1 MLRRGLLAV
10 VAAAAAAAVV
20 AAAGLLACDRDVQL
34 VELSREH
41 FSATANHGTR
51 FATVFER
58 DADGRSPLLVI
69 LHGRGDTAEHFRDAW
84 RNFPI
89 KLQLSLPL
97 APLPFDQGRQWFDWP
112 PGTDEDALA
121 AAVGA
126 AEAKLWPAIVGIAEG
141 RRLFVAGF
149 SQGALVAYAMAI
161 RHPDDIL
168 CAFPI
173 AGRLPAALLSPSPA
187 RIAPIVA
194 IHGTRDN
201 VIPIDAARRS
211 IAILELAGATAE
223 LLELPDVGHTIS
235 PAVYD
240 TLVREVRARLD
251 QASRPRGP

>member
-1 MLRRGLLAV
+1 MGLFAV
-10 VAAAAAAAVV
+10 AI
-20 AAAGLLACDRDVQL
+20 AAGFLACDRDVQL
-34 VELSREH
+34 VELTREH
-41 FSATANHGTR
+41 HSATTIHGTR

-58 DADGRSPLLVI
+58 DADDRWPLLVI

-97 APLPFDQGRQWFDWP
+97 APLPFDHGRQWFDWP
-112 PGTDEDALA
+112 PGTSDEALA
-121 AAVGA
+121 AAVAA
-126 AEAKLWPAIVGIAEG
+126 AEAKLWPAIAGVAQG

-173 AGRLPAALLSPSPA
+173 AGRLPAALLPPGPA

-194 IHGTRDN
+194 IHGTRDD

-211 IAILELAGATAE
+211 VAILELAGASAE
-223 LLELPDVGHTIS
+223 LRELPDVGHTIA

-240 TLVREVRARLD
+240 TLVREVRARLAE
-251 QASRPRGP
+251 ASPPRAR

>member
-1 MLRRGLLAV
+1 MGLLAV
-10 VAAAAAAAVV
+10 AVAS
-20 AAAGLLACDRDVQL
+20 GILACDRDIQL
-34 VELSREH
+34 VELTREH
-41 FSATANHGTR
+41 FSATTIAGTR
-51 FATVFER
+51 FATIFER
-58 DADGRSPLLVI
+58 DADERWPLLVI

-97 APLPFDQGRQWFDWP
+97 APIPFDHGRQWFDWP
-112 PGTDEDALA
+112 PATTDDALA
-121 AAVGA
+121 ASVLA
-126 AEAKLWPAIVGIAEG
+126 AEAKLWPAIVGLAQG

-173 AGRLPAALLSPSPA
+173 AGRLPAAVLTPGT

-194 IHGTRDN
+194 IHGTRDD

-211 IAILELAGATAE
+211 IAILGLAGATAE
-223 LLELPDVGHTIS
+223 LLELPDVGHTIA

-251 QASRPRGP
+251 QTSPPRARRAGYVRGGNSTE